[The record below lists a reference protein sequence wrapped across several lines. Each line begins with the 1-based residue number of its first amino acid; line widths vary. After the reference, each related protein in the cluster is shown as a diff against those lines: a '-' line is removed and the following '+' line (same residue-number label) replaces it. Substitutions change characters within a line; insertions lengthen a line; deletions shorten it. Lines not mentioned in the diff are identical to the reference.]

1 MLTSNQQ
8 EVFFDNLENLCC
20 CQFQVIKSR
29 VVSKGKWSI
38 SFSKK
43 ENVPNFLCLVTCC
56 PLVHPAKPTSQAPY
70 RRRSLLKFKTDP
82 SVSLLPWTKPPSIMF
97 QENGASL
104 FEAANIKS
112 LVASWKRQVQSKVTR
127 KTEVWNRCY
136 KKRFWFFCYQ
146 RYFCIGLPML
156 SKTPYSRAMNRM
168 MRLLTP
174 DKWSPKSFSL
184 SKDDWTDSKL
194 LTATTILA

>member
-1 MLTSNQQ
+1 MLYSNNQQ

-29 VVSKGKWSI
+29 VASKEKWSI

-56 PLVHPAKPTSQAPY
+56 PLVHPAKPTSRAPN

-112 LVASWKRQVQSKVTR
+112 LVASWNVKSNQRRRAKTKFEMGGIKRNFESFPIKDIFALDFLCWARLHTQGQW
-127 KTEVWNRCY
+127 TEWWG
-136 KKRFWFFCYQ
+136 FWRLTNGLLRASHYQ
-146 RYFCIGLPML
+146 RMTEPIPSC
-156 SKTPYSRAMNRM
+156 
-168 MRLLTP
+168 
-174 DKWSPKSFSL
+174 
-184 SKDDWTDSKL
+184 
-194 LTATTILA
+194 